1 MKLDQEYLVRLES
14 VINIC
19 CHLCLFPIKYFTK
32 VAATLER
39 IKKNTLGVDDI
50 NGLNI
55 AIDMLI
61 DHKDV
66 NDTLRAELDETK
78 IYLEYKIQEFA
89 YIPPSTCLTTINI
102 LH

>member
-19 CHLCLFPIKYFTK
+19 CHLCLFPIKYFSK
-32 VAATLER
+32 VGHTLDR
-39 IKKNTLGVDDI
+39 IKNNTLGIDDI
-50 NGLNI
+50 EGLNI

-66 NDTLRAELDETK
+66 NDLLRNELKDTK
-78 IYLEYKIQEFA
+78 LYLEIKVQEFA
-89 YIPPSTCLTTINI
+89 YIPPSTCLKTINI
-102 LH
+102 I